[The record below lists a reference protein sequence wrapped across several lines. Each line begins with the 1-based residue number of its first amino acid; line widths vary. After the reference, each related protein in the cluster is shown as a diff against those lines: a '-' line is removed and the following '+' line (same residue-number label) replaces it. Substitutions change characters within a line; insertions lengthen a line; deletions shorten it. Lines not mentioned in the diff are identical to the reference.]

1 MRILPVSD
9 LHIEFPGQQRPELP
23 PEDTYDI
30 IVAAGDIGI
39 GADGVRWLAQTFPT
53 KPVLFIEGN
62 HEYYGAPFG
71 QRRRE
76 IIDECNQHSNIVHL
90 DGQAITLDGVRFV
103 GATLW
108 TDFKLKG
115 YMDLPLMRYESSIA
129 DFKWGLT
136 AEDELAM
143 FNHDVA
149 FLDGALEGD
158 NSRTVVVTHFVPSQ
172 LCIHEKWLGSPFN
185 PYFTNDLDWL
195 MEKHKYPLHIFGHTH
210 DPHDVIHPSGTRLF
224 CNPGG
229 YPNERGDY
237 GFKIIEI

>member
-1 MRILPVSD
+1 MRILVLSD

-23 PEDTYDI
+23 PEDTYDV

-39 GADGVRWLAQTFPT
+39 GASGVHWLAETFT
-53 KPVLFIEGN
+53 MPVLFVPGN
-62 HEYYGAPFG
+62 HEYYGAAFG
-71 QRRRE
+71 LRRRE
-76 IIDECNQHSNIVHL
+76 IIDACNQFENIVFL
-90 DGQAITLDGVRFV
+90 DGQAVTIDGVRFV

-108 TDFKLKG
+108 TDFKLES
-115 YMDLPLMRYESSIA
+115 YADLTLNRYECAIA

-136 AEDELAM
+136 AEDQLAM
-143 FNHDVA
+143 YRHDTA
-149 FLDGALEGD
+149 FLDSALDGD

-172 LCIHEKWLGSPFN
+172 LCIDPKWFGSPYN

-210 DPHDVIHPSGTRLF
+210 DPHDVLHPSGTRLF

-229 YPNERGDY
+229 YPRERNDY
-237 GFKIIEI
+237 AFKIIEV

>member
-1 MRILPVSD
+1 MRLLILSD
-9 LHIEFPGQQRPELP
+9 LHTEFPGQQRPELP
-23 PEDTYDI
+23 PSDTYDVV
-30 IVAAGDIGI
+30 VAAGDIGI
-39 GADGVRWLAQTFPT
+39 GASAVEWLAEHFT
-53 KPVLFIEGN
+53 KPVIFVKGN

-71 QRRRE
+71 LRFRE
-76 IIDECNQHSNIVHL
+76 IKDAVAQYQNVALL
-90 DGQAITLDGVRFV
+90 DSEAVTLDGVRFV

-115 YMDLPLMRYESSIA
+115 YMDLPLMRYEGSIA

-136 AEDELAM
+136 AEDMLKMHEQ
-143 FNHDVA
+143 DVA
-149 FLDGALEGD
+149 FLDSALEGD

-172 LCIHEKWLGSPFN
+172 LCINERWLGSPFN

-210 DPHDVIHPSGTRLF
+210 DPHDIIHPSGTRLF

-229 YPNERGDY
+229 YPNERNDY
-237 GFKIIEI
+237 EFKIIEI